1 VKTLT
6 NTLNALSLQ
15 LLGAVPSDSHRGL
28 CPCTP
33 HSPPSTNSY
42 IHQWLWTPSIENFWL
57 CHWQGKISNYDTSIQ
72 NS

>member
-1 VKTLT
+1 
-6 NTLNALSLQ
+6 
-15 LLGAVPSDSHRGL
+15 VPLDSHRGL

-42 IHQWLWTPSIENFWL
+42 IHHWLWTPSIENFWL